1 MWTLLDSA
9 SEEDEGATVL
19 VAQGHWGGHTGS
31 FRLRGIGEMIPYF
44 CSEGELWSCLV
55 WDLGTGYLLKL
66 LVESRV
72 LPEVASWLLMVTVG
86 DLSGKVGK
94 ITDSK

>member
-1 MWTLLDSA
+1 MRRYLIFVLKENFGAAWCKTWVLDI
-9 SEEDEGATVL
+9 
-19 VAQGHWGGHTGS
+19 
-31 FRLRGIGEMIPYF
+31 F
-44 CSEGELWSCLV
+44 
-55 WDLGTGYLLKL
+55 LKL

-72 LPEVASWLLMVTVG
+72 LPEVASMLLMVTVG

>member
-1 MWTLLDSA
+1 M
-9 SEEDEGATVL
+9 SEK
-19 VAQGHWGGHTGS
+19 
-31 FRLRGIGEMIPYF
+31 IPYF
-44 CSEGELWSCLV
+44 VLKENFFFGAAWCRTWVL
-55 WDLGTGYLLKL
+55 DTFFKL
-66 LVESRV
+66 LVEFRV